1 VLSLVESPLHGF
13 LKKLGMAFL
22 LNQGCFIVDTE
33 VPLTVL
39 GQRRLHDL
47 DDHHVIDVCGVGE
60 GFFAAEGEPYQDG
73 QVAGTRGFELTHNVL
88 RGIEV
93 KVSRSDF
100 RNGFVCSGCNYNY
113 LFTPMR
119 LVPPSALP
127 RGVGLIEYNKHKFS
141 VDPRDDGTCGLRG
154 LRVVRNPSFKR
165 IGHQQLDN
173 ATSYMARRAL
183 GDRMGALLDDLLRSN
198 PERCQ

>member
-22 LNQGCFIVDTE
+22 VNQGCFIVDTE
-33 VPLTVL
+33 VPLTML

-47 DDHHVIDVCGVGE
+47 DEHHVIDVCGVGE
-60 GFFAAEGEPYQDG
+60 RFFAAEGEPSPDG
-73 QVAGTRGFELTHNVL
+73 QGLESRGLELTHNIL

-93 KVSRSDF
+93 KISRSDF

-113 LFTPMR
+113 LLIPMR

-141 VDPRDDGTCGLRG
+141 VEPKDDGTYGLRG
-154 LRVVRNPSFKR
+154 LRVVRNLSFKR
-165 IGHQQLDN
+165 IRHHQVDN

-183 GDRMGALLDDLLRSN
+183 GDRMGALLDDLMQSSPR
-198 PERCQ
+198 